1 VAPKPPAR
9 SAGGNFLG
17 RGPRDLAFKQAYE
30 IYHKCRSDS
39 QKDPDSLNLLLQ
51 TKKELLA
58 SPAYFLQNRS
68 ARSAL
73 RFVPSKGSNILKI
86 LGASVKKLEPEF
98 WSDAS
103 RPRRRDAKS
112 ISSDL
117 KLNSNIKRFEF
128 MMPKH

>member
-1 VAPKPPAR
+1 VQ
-9 SAGGNFLG
+9 GGGGVPLGTLTGGPSG

-58 SPAYFLQNRS
+58 SPR
-68 ARSAL
+68 
-73 RFVPSKGSNILKI
+73 IL
-86 LGASVKKLEPEF
+86 AEPEF

-103 RPRRRDAKS
+103 RAQGRRDAIKS
-112 ISSDL
+112 TM
-117 KLNSNIKRFEF
+117 NSKRVDYT
-128 MMPKH
+128 MPKDHSINITPY